1 MAKQILYTSD
11 LTRKKNLSLY
21 TIFVINPEL
30 YQPDIDELVLNKG
43 RTAFY
48 LEGDV
53 EAITKHALSRAL
65 SEPTK
70 VADDLGRTSLLNR
83 LVSGKSIYIVLA
95 QFDVP
100 ASPTSPLYC
109 NPVDLKPKDPEYDSA
124 AKTVVVSLT
133 DKTYSES
140 FDTYRVDKFTA
151 LVSDNGQLDIKEVK
165 LTKIDDDDDIVD
177 N

>member
-30 YQPDIDELVLNKG
+30 YRPDIDELVLNKG
-43 RTAFY
+43 RTMFY
-48 LEGDV
+48 LEEDV
-53 EAITKHALSRAL
+53 EVITKHALGRAL
-65 SEPTK
+65 GEPTK
-70 VADDLGRTSLLNR
+70 VADDPSRTSLLNR
-83 LVSGKSIYIVLA
+83 LMSSKPVYIVLA
-95 QFDVP
+95 KFDVP

-109 NPVDLKPKDPEYDSA
+109 NPVDMKPKDPEYNPTT
-124 AKTVVVSLT
+124 KTVVVSLT

-140 FDTYRVDKFTA
+140 FDTYRIDKFTA
-151 LVSDNGQLDIKEVK
+151 IVGDNGQLDIKEVK
-165 LTKIDDDDDIVD
+165 LSQVNDDDDIVD